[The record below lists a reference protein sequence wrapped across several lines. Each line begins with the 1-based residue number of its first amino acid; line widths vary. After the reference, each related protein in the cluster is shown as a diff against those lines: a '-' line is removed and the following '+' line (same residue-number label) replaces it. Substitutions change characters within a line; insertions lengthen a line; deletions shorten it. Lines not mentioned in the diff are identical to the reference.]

1 MTGWDFTSEA
11 VPLQSGE
18 GLAWGPELADG
29 RRTLVVVSDDNFSLI
44 QRNFVGVLAPRRS
57 PRCRSLLDD

>member
-1 MTGWDFTSEA
+1 
-11 VPLQSGE
+11 
-18 GLAWGPELADG
+18 
-29 RRTLVVVSDDNFSLI
+29 VSDDNFSVI